1 MLKKLLIIL
10 TAFVLVMAAGCAP
23 GATKS
28 TTSETMVCQNLV
40 LLKTSVDSFKNTS
53 FTDNNAMQASL
64 SVIRTNL
71 NNVVQ
76 TAANLANVK
85 LDNVQNATNDLANAL
100 GALPPD
106 TAPQDALNSVQPQ
119 LKALGIALD
128 QLNSDLD
135 CTNLLKLQNP

>member
-1 MLKKLLIIL
+1 
-10 TAFVLVMAAGCAP
+10 
-23 GATKS
+23 
-28 TTSETMVCQNLV
+28 MVCQNLV